1 MPRFFHLW
9 SNNSWMKIFIR
20 EWILPMHSN
29 FELYEQPNIS
39 NSYNIVCLPVRG
51 DNQQALARVL
61 AVVKA
66 DK

>member
-1 MPRFFHLW
+1 
-9 SNNSWMKIFIR
+9 
-20 EWILPMHSN
+20 MHSN